1 MKRQQE
7 KINTM
12 LLILLFIVLAMNV
25 WSGLETA
32 KLNQRYETSVE
43 LHEKSTKEFI
53 SYLDDL
59 KNQVRNR
66 LDLQE

>member
-1 MKRQQE
+1 
-7 KINTM
+7 M